1 MDALTVSTS
10 TSTSTSEA
18 PAPASAARTLATAQG
33 AGLPAYVTPEQARA
47 VIDAA
52 ARTRDR
58 LLVET
63 LWQTGGRVSEV
74 CRLKRSDVDRTEGA
88 LRLTNLKQRRP
99 GRVKLV
105 YVSPS
110 LVAALLAYCQDA
122 KIGPTGYVFATSYR
136 GALRPITRQMA
147 WKLVTGLAVK
157 AGVAVVDTTTG
168 QPRPATGLD
177 FRHGAAVHQLRSGVP
192 LSEVSQQLGHARV
205 DNTMIYARLTNAE
218 RRRYADRVAW

>member
-1 MDALTVSTS
+1 MANTYPVG
-10 TSTSTSEA
+10 
-18 PAPASAARTLATAQG
+18 PIFAS
-33 AGLPAYVTPEQARA
+33 
-47 VIDAA
+47 
-52 ARTRDR
+52 
-58 LLVET
+58 
-63 LWQTGGRVSEV
+63 WQYAS
-74 CRLKRSDVDRTEGA
+74 SA
-88 LRLTNLKQRRP
+88 
-99 GRVKLV
+99 
-105 YVSPS
+105 
-110 LVAALLAYCQDA
+110 
-122 KIGPTGYVFATSYR
+122 ATSYR

-168 QPRPATGLD
+168 RPRPATGLD